1 MEDFA
6 RKQYSA
12 VGSCIYC
19 GSTTDLT
26 REHII
31 PAGLSGTTTLPK
43 SSCKLCAQITGKV
56 EAIVLRGSMWPARVL
71 LKLRSRRPGDAPTH
85 ASLGIIRNGTEDIVE
100 LALEDYPVL
109 LPMPAFEP
117 PSYFSN
123 APGTQGINLIG
134 TDWLNF
140 GPNPRDV
147 ARRLGAESISY
158 SHKEQPVEFARMI
171 GKIAFAHAVAELG
184 REKIEDLGLIASI
197 LGKANEIGRWVGTFK
212 RADEAIPGLLHRL
225 SISIERRNII
235 VSQVQLFAHS
245 SGPTYSVI
253 VGRLRP

>member
-6 RKQYSA
+6 QKQYSA

-19 GSTTDLT
+19 GSTTELT

-85 ASLGIIRNGTEDIVE
+85 ESLTIVRNGAEETVQ

-109 LPMPAFEP
+109 LPMPIFEP
-117 PSYFSN
+117 ASYISG
-123 APGTQGINLIG
+123 APARQGINLIG
-134 TDWLNF
+134 ADWLRF
-140 GPNPRDV
+140 GPHPNDV
-147 ARRLGAESISY
+147 AHRLGADSITFTQR
-158 SHKEQPVEFARMI
+158 ERPVEFARMI

-212 RADEAIPGLLHRL
+212 RTDEAIPGLLHRL
-225 SISIERRNII
+225 SISIERGNII

-253 VGRLRP
+253 IGRLRP

>member
-6 RKQYSA
+6 RKQYGA

-19 GSTTDLT
+19 GSTANLT

-31 PAGLSGTTTLPK
+31 PFGLGGTTTLLK
-43 SSCKLCAQITGKV
+43 ASCSRCAKITGQV
-56 EAIVLRGSMWPARVL
+56 EAKVLRGSMWPARIL

-85 ASLGIIRNGTEDIVE
+85 EILTIIRDGAEETVQ
-100 LALEDYPVL
+100 LPLEDYPVL
-109 LPMPAFEP
+109 LPMPIFEP
-117 PSYFSN
+117 ASYLTD
-123 APGTQGINLIG
+123 APDRQGINLIG
-134 TDWLNF
+134 ADWLNF
-140 GPNPRDV
+140 GPPPNDV

-158 SHKEQPVEFARMI
+158 SHQEQPVEFARMI

-184 REKIEDLGLIASI
+184 REKIEDLGLVASI
-197 LGKANEIGRWVGTFK
+197 LGKANEIGQWVGTFK
-212 RADEAIPGLLHRL
+212 RAGEAIPGLLHRL
-225 SISIERRNII
+225 SISIEPENII
-235 VSQVQLFAHS
+235 VSQIQLLAHS